1 MTPFL
6 QQVAAH
12 YLAAQNI
19 EGRCF
24 IFPNRR
30 SLVFFK
36 KYLGD
41 LLRASGKGPMLVPPL
56 YTINDFFSKVADAQA
71 SDRLRL
77 LLELHACYATL
88 NPQAEPL
95 DEFLFWGEVLLADF
109 DDVDKYL
116 VDAETLMQ
124 NVGDFKAIQDQFEYL
139 SESQKEA
146 IGHFLAHFRDASG
159 KWRLNPGADD
169 VKARFLRLWNL
180 LYPLYKGFNEAL
192 DAKGMAYEGKVY
204 RALAGRLKAGESVAD
219 ILQAAFP
226 EVNGYVFV
234 GLNALNECERTVLAR
249 MRDARLAEF
258 VWDYVSPEIQDK
270 ANKSSFFMKRNVLDF
285 PQAFRLE
292 EEIAGQAG
300 NDGGDGQAGNDGG
313 DGHARPRPGISRPEV
328 TVISVPSSVG
338 QTKLAASILQE
349 IPGQARDEGER
360 AWDEGEGVREEG
372 EAGIDPPH
380 PGLRAGI
387 SGADSIE
394 TAFVL
399 PDESLLLPLLNSIP
413 PEYDNVNV
421 TMGYPMTGSAVYAL
435 LSSLGPMQLKLRN
448 TGGKWYFYH
457 RELREVLSSGL
468 LKPLFTAEEQEVIRQ
483 VKAAAKYYVPAEDLQ
498 GGPLLQRLFQPVVH
512 QTGAADIGQNHS
524 VERYFSELLSFIGLQ
539 LTKTGDLLELDFV
552 ARCHKQLNIL
562 QEMDLEVLPAT
573 HLRLMD
579 RLLQGISVPF
589 RGEPLQGL
597 QVMGPLET
605 RALDFRNLV
614 ILSANE
620 GMFPRRSV
628 SASFIPPELRKG
640 FGLPTYE
647 YQDAVWAYY
656 FYRMIQRPERVW
668 LIYDNR
674 TEGLKNGEESRY
686 IKQLE
691 YHFQWPLHRMAA
703 TAAISTVEEEGAI
716 GKTQEHVDKVRAGL
730 LSASTLQSYLACP
743 AKFYYQVVEGL
754 KAADEVSESLDASML
769 GNVFHHVMQKLY
781 EPFVQGTLLT
791 RAHLEAMKK
800 DTARIRKLIRAEVLD
815 QMHSIEVTGRNLVL
829 ENILQGYVEET
840 LAHDLQLLADAGSE
854 GFRIIGLEQKV
865 FCEIG
870 GFRFIGFIDRLD
882 SYKPGEVRIVDYKTG
897 KVEDNDI
904 LIDEGNAALVVEQLF
919 GPDSKSRPKIALQ
932 LFLYDHMVEEMA
944 GQAGHDEKGTN
955 HDEKGTNHDGN
966 RHARPDRASLVNS
979 IYSTAR
985 LYSQPLPDVP
995 VCAEFSRLAMEGVR
1009 DLLKEIEDLN
1019 IPFRRTQEAKT
1030 CEWCDFK
1037 AICGR

>member
-1 MTPFL
+1 MKPFL

-41 LLRASGKGPMLVPPL
+41 LLRTSGEGPMLVPPL
-56 YTINDFFSKVADAQA
+56 YTINDFFYRVADARV

-77 LLELHACYATL
+77 LLELYGCYAAL

-116 VDAETLMQ
+116 VDAEKLMQ

-139 SESQKEA
+139 SESQKDA

-159 KWRLNPGADD
+159 QWRLNPGADD

-192 DAKGMAYEGKVY
+192 EAKGMAYEGKVY

-226 EVNGYVFV
+226 EVTGYVFV

-270 ANKSSFFMKRNVLDF
+270 ANKSSFFMRRNVLDF
-285 PQAFRLE
+285 HQAFPVT
-292 EEIAGQAG
+292 AGG
-300 NDGGDGQAGNDGG
+300 
-313 DGHARPRPGISRPEV
+313 RPEV

-338 QTKLAASILQE
+338 QTKLAEQILCYAQN
-349 IPGQARDEGER
+349 GNA
-360 AWDEGEGVREEG
+360 V
-372 EAGIDPPH
+372 
-380 PGLRAGI
+380 
-387 SGADSIE
+387 E

-399 PDESLLLPLLNSIP
+399 PDESLLLPLLNSLP

-435 LSSLGPMQLKLRN
+435 LSSLCPMQLKLRN

-483 VKAAAKYYVPAEDLQ
+483 VKAAAKYYIPVEDLQ
-498 GGPLLQRLFQPVVH
+498 GGPLLELLFQPLVT
-512 QTGAADIGQNHS
+512 QTTVPDPAQNHR
-524 VERYFSELLSFIGLQ
+524 VEAYLSELLSYIGLQ
-539 LTKTGDLLELDFV
+539 LTKTGDMLELDFV

-562 QEMDLEVLPAT
+562 QEMDLDVLPAT
-573 HLRLMD
+573 HMRLLD
-579 RLLQGISVPF
+579 RMLQGISVPF

-691 YHFQWPLHRMAA
+691 YHFQWPLRRMAA

-730 LSASTLQSYLACP
+730 LSASTLKNYLSCP
-743 AKFYYQVVEGL
+743 ARFYYQVVEGL
-754 KAADEVSESLDASML
+754 EAADEVSESLDASML

-781 EPFVQGTLLT
+781 EPFVNGSLLT
-791 RAHLEAMKK
+791 RTHLEALKK

-840 LAHDLQLLADAGSE
+840 LAHDLQLLQEAGSE
-854 GFRIIGLEQKV
+854 GFSIIGLEQKV

-870 GFRFIGFIDRLD
+870 GFKFIGFIDRLD

-904 LIDEGNAALVVEQLF
+904 LIDEGNAAQVVDQLF
-919 GPDSKSRPKIALQ
+919 APDSKSRPKIALQ
-932 LFLYDHMVEEMA
+932 LFLYDHMVGEIV
-944 GQAGHDEKGTN
+944 GQAGNDGRGT
-955 HDEKGTNHDGN
+955 DVV
-966 RHARPDRASLVNS
+966 RHALLDRASLVNS

-995 VCAEFSRLAMEGVR
+995 VCAEFSRLAMEGVMG
-1009 DLLKEIEDLN
+1009 LLKEIEDLN
-1019 IPFRRTQEAKT
+1019 VPFRRTEDTKT
-1030 CEWCDFK
+1030 CDYCDFK

>member
-6 QQVAAH
+6 RQVAAH
-12 YLAAQNI
+12 YWDGQDIA
-19 EGRCF
+19 GKCF
-24 IFPNRR
+24 VFPNRR

-41 LLRASGKGPMLVPPL
+41 LVRTSGNGPIMVPPL
-56 YTINDFFSKVADAQA
+56 CTINDFFYKVADANV

-77 LLELHACYATL
+77 LLELYACYAAL

-116 VDAETLMQ
+116 VDAKKLMQ

-139 SESQKEA
+139 SEGQKEA

-159 KWRLNPGADD
+159 KWRLNPEADD

-180 LYPLYKGFNEAL
+180 LHPLYSSFNEAL
-192 DAKGMAYEGKVY
+192 KTKGMAYEGMVY
-204 RALAGRLKAGESVAD
+204 RALAERLKGGESVAD
-219 ILQAAFP
+219 ILADAFP
-226 EVNGYVFV
+226 EVKGFVFV
-234 GLNALNECERTVLAR
+234 GLNALNECERTVLSR
-249 MRDARLAEF
+249 MRDAGVAQF

-270 ANKSSFFMKRNVLDF
+270 ANKSSFFMRRNVADY
-285 PQAFRLE
+285 PQAFPVT
-292 EEIAGQAG
+292 AG
-300 NDGGDGQAGNDGG
+300 
-313 DGHARPRPGISRPEV
+313 SRPMV
-328 TVISVPSSVG
+328 TVVSVPSSVG
-338 QTKLAASILQE
+338 QTKLAEAILKE
-349 IPGQARDEGER
+349 IPGQARDEEER
-360 AWDEGEGVREEG
+360 AQDEEERARDEGEGSRKGEESSV
-372 EAGIDPPH
+372 DTPH

-387 SGADSIE
+387 SGADAIE

-399 PDESLLLPLLNSIP
+399 PDESLLLPLLNSLP

-421 TMGYPMTGSAVYAL
+421 TMGYPMTESAVYAL
-435 LSSLGPMQLKLRN
+435 VTTLGQMQLKLRN

-457 RELREVLSSGL
+457 REVREVLSSGL
-468 LKPLFTAEEQEVIRQ
+468 LKPLFTEEENQIIQ
-483 VKAAAKYYVPAEDLQ
+483 KIKAAAKFYVPEEDLQ
-498 GGPLLQRLFQPVVH
+498 GGPLLQLIFKPVVR
-512 QTGAADIGQNHS
+512 QTTEPDAVQNHA
-524 VERYFSELLSFIGLQ
+524 VETYFARLLEYIGEAIN
-539 LTKTGDLLELDFV
+539 KTDDLLELDFV

-562 QEMDLEVLPAT
+562 QEMDLNVLPAT
-573 HLRLMD
+573 HLRLID
-579 RLLQGISVPF
+579 RTLQGISVPF

-605 RALDFRNLV
+605 RALDFKNLI

-656 FYRMIQRPERVW
+656 FYRMIQRPEHVW
-668 LIYDNR
+668 MVYDNR

-691 YHFQWPLHRMAA
+691 YHFRWPLERCAA
-703 TAAISTVEEEGAI
+703 TASIKTVEEETDI
-716 GKTQEHVDKVRAGL
+716 PKTPEHVQIIRQKQ

-754 KAADEVSESLDASML
+754 KAADDVSESLDAGML

-781 EPFVQGTLLT
+781 TGQEFYS
-791 RAHLEAMKK
+791 RADVEALKK
-800 DTARIRKLIRAEVLD
+800 DTARIRKLIREEVLD

-840 LAHDLQLLADAGSE
+840 LAHDAQLLEQAGSE
-854 GFRIIGLEQKV
+854 GFRIIGLEV
-865 FCEIG
+865 EVHCSID
-870 GFRFIGFIDRLD
+870 GFNFIGFIDRLD
-882 SYKPGEVRIVDYKTG
+882 SYKPGQVRIVDYKTG
-897 KVEDNDI
+897 HVADNEL
-904 LIDEGNAALVVEQLF
+904 LIDDANAATVVQQLF
-919 GPDSKSRPKIALQ
+919 DPETKSRPKIALQ
-932 LFLYDHMVEEMA
+932 LFLYDHMVGQIA
-944 GQAGHDEKGTN
+944 GQAGN
-955 HDEKGTNHDGN
+955 DGN
-966 RHARPDRASLVNS
+966 GARHARPDRASSLIPGLDPGSPVQLVNS

-995 VCAEFSRLAMEGVR
+995 VSEEFSKKAMEGVIG
-1009 DLLKEIEDLN
+1009 LLQEIAN
-1019 IPFRRTQEAKT
+1019 PAIPFRRTSDAKT

>member
-1 MTPFL
+1 MKPFL

-41 LLRASGKGPMLVPPL
+41 LLRTSGEGPMLVPPL
-56 YTINDFFSKVADAQA
+56 YTINDFFYKVADARV

-77 LLELHACYATL
+77 LLELYGCYAAL

-116 VDAETLMQ
+116 VDAEKLMQ

-159 KWRLNPGADD
+159 QWRLNPGADD

-180 LYPLYKGFNEAL
+180 LFPLYSDFNAAL
-192 DAKGMAYEGKVY
+192 DAREMAYEGKVY

-219 ILQAAFP
+219 ILKAAFP
-226 EVNGYVFV
+226 EVTGYVFV
-234 GLNALNECERTVLAR
+234 GLNALNECERTVLSR

-258 VWDYVSPEIQDK
+258 VWDYVSGEIQDK
-270 ANKSSFFMKRNVLDF
+270 ANKSSFFMKRNVQDY
-285 PQAFRLE
+285 PQAFPIE
-292 EEIAGQAG
+292 AGA
-300 NDGGDGQAGNDGG
+300 
-313 DGHARPRPGISRPEV
+313 RPEV

-338 QTKLAASILQE
+338 QTKLAPWILQE
-349 IPGQARDEGER
+349 IASPHSGL
-360 AWDEGEGVREEG
+360 
-372 EAGIDPPH
+372 DPESPD
-380 PGLRAGI
+380 PV
-387 SGADSIE
+387 E

-399 PDESLLLPLLNSIP
+399 PDESLLLPLLNSL
-413 PEYDNVNV
+413 PEECDNVNV
-421 TMGYPMTGSAVYAL
+421 TMGYPMTGSAVFAL
-435 LSSLGPMQLKLRN
+435 LSSLMPMQLKLRN

-468 LKPLFTAEEQEVIRQ
+468 LKPLFTEEEKEIVRQ
-483 VKAAAKYYVPAEDLQ
+483 VKAAAKYYVPVEDLQ
-498 GGPLLQRLFQPVVH
+498 GGPLLQRLFQPVVQ
-512 QTGAADIGQNHS
+512 QTASPDAAQNHQ
-524 VERYFSELLSFIGLQ
+524 VESYLSELLSFIGLQ
-539 LTKTGDLLELDFV
+539 LTRTGDLLELDFV

-562 QEMDLEVLPAT
+562 REMDLEVLPAT

-605 RALDFRNLV
+605 RALDFRNLI

-620 GMFPRRSV
+620 GMFPRKSI

-656 FYRMIQRPERVW
+656 FYRMIQRPEHVW
-668 LIYDNR
+668 LVYDNR

-691 YHFQWPLHRMAA
+691 YHFQWPLRRMAA
-703 TAAISTVEEEGAI
+703 TASISTVEEEGSI
-716 GKTQEHVDKVRAGL
+716 EKTQEHVDKVRKAF
-730 LSASTLQSYLACP
+730 LSASTLKSYLTCP

-769 GNVFHHVMQKLY
+769 GNVFHHVMQELY
-781 EPFVQGTLLT
+781 APFAVSGEAGKPLLT
-791 RAHLEAMKK
+791 QAHLEAMKK
-800 DTARIRKLIRAEVLD
+800 DTARIRKLIRAEVLE

-840 LAHDLQLLADAGSE
+840 LSHDAQLLQEAGSE
-854 GFRIIGLEQKV
+854 GFSIIGLEKKV
-865 FCEIG
+865 FCQID
-870 GFRFIGFIDRLD
+870 GFQFIGFIDRLD
-882 SYKPGEVRIVDYKTG
+882 SYKPGEVRVVDYKTG

-904 LIDEGNAALVVEQLF
+904 LIDDANAATVVDQLF
-919 GPDSKSRPKIALQ
+919 APDSKSRPKIALQ
-932 LFLYDHMVEEMA
+932 LFLYDHMVEIA
-944 GQAGHDEKGTN
+944 GQARNEGQEM
-955 HDEKGTNHDGN
+955 
-966 RHARPDRASLVNS
+966 ASPHSGLDPESPAPRLVNS

-995 VCAEFSRLAMEGVR
+995 VSAEFSRLAIEGVIG
-1009 DLLKEIEDLN
+1009 LLKEITDLSV
-1019 IPFRRTQEAKT
+1019 PFRRTEDAKA
-1030 CEWCDFK
+1030 CDYCDFK

>member
-6 QQVAAH
+6 KQVAAH

-41 LLRASGKGPMLVPPL
+41 LLQGDVPLLVPPL
-56 YTINDFFSKVADAQA
+56 YTINDFFYKVADARV

-77 LLELHACYATL
+77 LLELYGCYTAL

-116 VDAETLMQ
+116 VDARGLMQ

-159 KWRLNPGADD
+159 RWRLNPDGED

-180 LYPLYKGFNEAL
+180 LYPLYSRFNEAL

-219 ILQAAFP
+219 ILSAAFP
-226 EVNGYVFV
+226 EVSGYVFV

-249 MRDARLAEF
+249 MRDAGLAEF
-258 VWDYVSPEIQDK
+258 VWDYVSPEIKDR
-270 ANKSSFFMKRNVLDF
+270 ANKSSFFLHRFVVDF
-285 PQAFRLE
+285 PQAFPVE
-292 EEIAGQAG
+292 
-300 NDGGDGQAGNDGG
+300 GGA
-313 DGHARPRPGISRPEV
+313 RPEV

-338 QTKLAASILQE
+338 QCKLAEQILRSAQN
-349 IPGQARDEGER
+349 DN
-360 AWDEGEGVREEG
+360 
-372 EAGIDPPH
+372 
-380 PGLRAGI
+380 
-387 SGADSIE
+387 SME

-413 PEYDNVNV
+413 EEYDNVNV
-421 TMGYPMTGSAVYAL
+421 TMGYPMTASATYAL
-435 LSSLGPMQLKLRN
+435 LSALGQMQLKLRH

-457 RELREVLSSGL
+457 RELWEVLGSGL
-468 LKPLFTAEEQEVIRQ
+468 LKPLFTEQEKEVVRQ
-483 VKAAAKYYVPAEDLQ
+483 VKAAAKYYVPVEDLK
-498 GGPLLQRLFQPVVH
+498 GGPLLERLFQPVV
-512 QTGAADIGQNHS
+512 QQITAPDVAQNHR
-524 VERYFSELLSFIGLQ
+524 VESYFSELLSFIGLQ
-539 LTKTGDLLELDFV
+539 LTQTGDLLELDFV

-573 HLRLMD
+573 HLRMLD

-620 GMFPRRSV
+620 GMFPRKSV

-656 FYRMIQRPERVW
+656 FYRMIQRPEHVW
-668 LIYDNR
+668 LVYDNR

-716 GKTQEHVDKVRAGL
+716 PKTQEHVDKVRAGL

-754 KAADEVSESLDASML
+754 KAADEVSESLDAGML
-769 GNVFHHVMQKLY
+769 GNVFHHVMQELY
-781 EPFVQGTLLT
+781 NPYVGKSLLT
-791 RAHLEAMKK
+791 RAHIESMLK

-840 LAHDLQLLADAGSE
+840 LKHDLQLLQEAGSE
-854 GFRIIGLEQKV
+854 GFTIIGLEQKV
-865 FCEIG
+865 FCEIN
-870 GFRFIGFIDRLD
+870 GFRFIGFVDRLD

-904 LIDEGNAALVVEQLF
+904 LIDEENAAQVVEQLF
-919 GPDSKSRPKIALQ
+919 APDSKSRPKIALQ
-932 LFLYDHMVEEMA
+932 LFLYDHMVEMA
-944 GQAGHDEKGTN
+944 GQAG
-955 HDEKGTNHDGN
+955 
-966 RHARPDRASLVNS
+966 RLVNS

-995 VCAEFSRLAMEGVR
+995 VSAEFMKLAMEGVIG
-1009 DLLKEIEDLN
+1009 LLKEITDLN
-1019 IPFRRTQEAKT
+1019 VPFRRTEDTKT
-1030 CEWCDFK
+1030 CEFCDFK

>member
-41 LLRASGKGPMLVPPL
+41 LLRASGEGPMLVPPL
-56 YTINDFFSKVADAQA
+56 YTINDFFSKVADAEA

-77 LLELHACYATL
+77 LLELYACYAGL

-116 VDAETLMQ
+116 VDAEKLMQ

-180 LYPLYKGFNEAL
+180 LYPLYKGFNGAL

-226 EVNGYVFV
+226 EVTGYVFV

-285 PQAFRLE
+285 PQAFPVT
-292 EEIAGQAG
+292 AGG
-300 NDGGDGQAGNDGG
+300 
-313 DGHARPRPGISRPEV
+313 RPEV

-338 QTKLAASILQE
+338 QTKLAEQILRCAQN
-349 IPGQARDEGER
+349 DN
-360 AWDEGEGVREEG
+360 DV
-372 EAGIDPPH
+372 
-380 PGLRAGI
+380 
-387 SGADSIE
+387 E

-498 GGPLLQRLFQPVVH
+498 GGPLLQRLFQPVVQ
-512 QTGAADIGQNHS
+512 QTAAADIGQNHS

-562 QEMDLEVLPAT
+562 QEMELEVLPAT

-691 YHFQWPLHRMAA
+691 YHFQWPLHRLAA

-791 RAHLEAMKK
+791 RAHLEALKK

-904 LIDEGNAALVVEQLF
+904 LIGEDNAALVVEQLF
-919 GPDSKSRPKIALQ
+919 APDSKSRPKIALQ
-932 LFLYDHMVEEMA
+932 LFLYDHMVAA
-944 GQAGHDEKGTN
+944 GAPTVPKSGTAVSLSADN
-955 HDEKGTNHDGN
+955 APTVPENGTMGAP
-966 RHARPDRASLVNS
+966 RLVNS

-995 VCAEFSRLAMEGVR
+995 VCAEFSRLAMEGVIG
-1009 DLLKEIEDLN
+1009 LLKEIEDLN
-1019 IPFRRTQEAKT
+1019 VPFRRTQEAKT

>member
-1 MTPFL
+1 M
-6 QQVAAH
+6 
-12 YLAAQNI
+12 
-19 EGRCF
+19 
-24 IFPNRR
+24 
-30 SLVFFK
+30 
-36 KYLGD
+36 
-41 LLRASGKGPMLVPPL
+41 
-56 YTINDFFSKVADAQA
+56 
-71 SDRLRL
+71 
-77 LLELHACYATL
+77 
-88 NPQAEPL
+88 
-95 DEFLFWGEVLLADF
+95 
-109 DDVDKYL
+109 
-116 VDAETLMQ
+116 
-124 NVGDFKAIQDQFEYL
+124 
-139 SESQKEA
+139 
-146 IGHFLAHFRDASG
+146 
-159 KWRLNPGADD
+159 
-169 VKARFLRLWNL
+169 
-180 LYPLYKGFNEAL
+180 
-192 DAKGMAYEGKVY
+192 
-204 RALAGRLKAGESVAD
+204 
-219 ILQAAFP
+219 
-226 EVNGYVFV
+226 
-234 GLNALNECERTVLAR
+234 
-249 MRDARLAEF
+249 
-258 VWDYVSPEIQDK
+258 
-270 ANKSSFFMKRNVLDF
+270 
-285 PQAFRLE
+285 
-292 EEIAGQAG
+292 AGQAG
-300 NDGGDGQAGNDGG
+300 HDEKGAGHDERSAGQDNSVM
-313 DGHARPRPGISRPEV
+313 PGCDR
-328 TVISVPSSVG
+328 
-338 QTKLAASILQE
+338 ASH
-349 IPGQARDEGER
+349 
-360 AWDEGEGVREEG
+360 
-372 EAGIDPPH
+372 DPV
-380 PGLRAGI
+380 
-387 SGADSIE
+387 E

-399 PDESLLLPLLNSIP
+399 PDESLLLPLLNSL
-413 PEYDNVNV
+413 PEECDNVNV

-483 VKAAAKYYVPAEDLQ
+483 VKAAAKYYVPVEDLQ
-498 GGPLLQRLFQPVVH
+498 GGPLLQRLFQPVVR
-512 QTGAADIGQNHS
+512 QTTTPDIGQNHNL
-524 VERYFSELLSFIGLQ
+524 ERYFSELLSFIGLE

-668 LIYDNR
+668 LVYDNR

-716 GKTQEHVDKVRAGL
+716 EKKQEHVDKVRAGL

-781 EPFVQGTLLT
+781 EPFVGKSLLT
-791 RAHLEAMKK
+791 KAHLEAMKK
-800 DTARIRKLIRAEVLD
+800 DTARIRQLIRAEVLD

-840 LAHDLQLLADAGSE
+840 LAHDIQLLTDAGSE
-854 GFRIIGLEQKV
+854 GFSVIGLEQKV
-865 FCEIG
+865 FCEIN

-904 LIDEGNAALVVEQLF
+904 LIDDANAAQVVDQLF
-919 GPDSKSRPKIALQ
+919 APDSKSRPKIALQ

-944 GQAGHDEKGTN
+944 GQAG

-985 LYSQPLPDVP
+985 LYSQPLPDVA
-995 VCAEFSRLAMEGVR
+995 VCGEFSRLAMEGVIG
-1009 DLLKEIEDLN
+1009 LLNEITDLN
-1019 IPFRRTQEAKT
+1019 VPFRRTEDTKT

>member
-6 QQVAAH
+6 KQVAVH
-12 YLAAQNI
+12 YLEAQRI
-19 EGRCF
+19 EGLCF

-41 LLRASGKGPMLVPPL
+41 LLQGDVPLLVPPL
-56 YTINDFFSKVADAQA
+56 YTINDFFYKVADART

-77 LLELHACYATL
+77 LLELYGCYTAL

-116 VDAETLMQ
+116 VDARGLMQ

-159 KWRLNPGADD
+159 RWRLNPDGED

-180 LYPLYKGFNEAL
+180 LYPLYQSFNEAL
-192 DAKGMAYEGKVY
+192 EAKGMAYEGKVY
-204 RALAGRLKAGESVAD
+204 RALASRLKAGESVAD
-219 ILQAAFP
+219 ILSAAFP
-226 EVNGYVFV
+226 EVSGYVFV

-249 MRDARLAEF
+249 MRDAGLAEF
-258 VWDYVSPEIQDK
+258 VWDYVSPEIKDR
-270 ANKSSFFMKRNVLDF
+270 ANKSSFFLHRFVVDF
-285 PQAFRLE
+285 PQAFPVE
-292 EEIAGQAG
+292 
-300 NDGGDGQAGNDGG
+300 GGT
-313 DGHARPRPGISRPEV
+313 RPEV

-338 QTKLAASILQE
+338 QCKLAPWILKE
-349 IPGQARDEGER
+349 IAGQAGDSLGPEGPR
-360 AWDEGEGVREEG
+360 NDKSV
-372 EAGIDPPH
+372 
-380 PGLRAGI
+380 
-387 SGADSIE
+387 E

-399 PDESLLLPLLNSIP
+399 PDEGLLLPLLNSIP
-413 PEYDNVNV
+413 EEYDNVNV
-421 TMGYPMTGSAVYAL
+421 TMGYPMTASATYAL
-435 LSSLGPMQLKLRN
+435 LSALGQMQLKLRH

-457 RELREVLSSGL
+457 RELREVLGSGL
-468 LKPLFTAEEQEVIRQ
+468 LKPLFTDEEKEVVRQ
-483 VKAAAKYYVPAEDLQ
+483 VKAAAKYYVPVEDFK
-498 GGPLLQRLFQPVVH
+498 GCPLLERLFQPVV
-512 QTGAADIGQNHS
+512 QQITAPDVTQNHR
-524 VERYFSELLSFIGLQ
+524 VESYFSELLSFIGRQ
-539 LTKTGDLLELDFV
+539 LTQTGDLLELDFV

-573 HLRLMD
+573 HLRMLD

-620 GMFPRRSV
+620 GMFPRKSV

-656 FYRMIQRPERVW
+656 FYRMIQRPEHVW
-668 LIYDNR
+668 LVYDNR

-716 GKTQEHVDKVRAGL
+716 PKTQEHVDKVRAGL

-754 KAADEVSESLDASML
+754 KAADEVSESLDAGML

-781 EPFVQGTLLT
+781 TPYVISSEVEKSLLT
-791 RAHLEAMKK
+791 RADLEAMRK

-840 LAHDLQLLADAGSE
+840 LSHDLQLLQEAGSE
-854 GFRIIGLEQKV
+854 GFTIIGLEQKV
-865 FCEIG
+865 FCEIN
-870 GFRFIGFIDRLD
+870 GFRFIGFVDRLD

-904 LIDEGNAALVVEQLF
+904 LIDEENAAQVVEQLF
-919 GPDSKSRPKIALQ
+919 APDSKSRPKIALQ
-932 LFLYDHMVEEMA
+932 LFLYDHMVEIA
-944 GQAGHDEKGTN
+944 GQAGNDGKGQAGNDERGQA
-955 HDEKGTNHDGN
+955 GPYF

-995 VCAEFSRLAMEGVR
+995 VSAEFMRLALQGVKG
-1009 DLLKEIEDLN
+1009 LLNEITDLN
-1019 IPFRRTQEAKT
+1019 VPFRRTEDTKT
-1030 CEWCDFK
+1030 CEYCDFK